1 MMFRPV
7 LANILAGIIFSL
19 GGLLATFVGGL
30 PVAEFFGSEGGLDWA
45 DIAIGIFVVGALGW
59 WVLVGRSGR
68 PSLLRGAIAGAL
80 TGILSYPVVLGIA
93 ELFRISPEIDGAIEQ
108 AAAVSRL
115 SGLGFLTTGFAAVP
129 TMAVA
134 GVVAALALRPL
145 YPAAKGSDPALKL
158 LRGAGLALLA
168 LAGAL
173 VALFVWLT
181 VLPLDRGRVLGA
193 GTLAGEP
200 SYEQAIALY
209 EAARQSEDQIPINPR
224 CASKLLLQESREAS
238 TVIFLHGLTNCPAQ
252 ADELAPKLFEL
263 GYNVY
268 VPRLPGHGE
277 LDRMTTALAD
287 VGAEDY
293 VAATEEAIAIAR
305 GVGGEVVVSG
315 LSAGGVL
322 SAWSGQRRA
331 DVDQSLAM
339 APFFGPRQVPTWA
352 NRAATNLL
360 LLLPNM
366 MISWDPRNPEGSPE
380 MDYAYPRVATRAF
393 AQFMFIGEVTSGL
406 ADKEAPLAQ
415 RLSVMV
421 NEADTEVN
429 DRLIERLVAAWQG
442 HGAQVEVKLVP
453 LSLGLPHDLIDP
465 RQDLANTEV
474 AYGLF
479 VEMLSKAA
487 P

>member
-1 MMFRPV
+1 
-7 LANILAGIIFSL
+7 
-19 GGLLATFVGGL
+19 
-30 PVAEFFGSEGGLDWA
+30 
-45 DIAIGIFVVGALGW
+45 
-59 WVLVGRSGR
+59 
-68 PSLLRGAIAGAL
+68 
-80 TGILSYPVVLGIA
+80 
-93 ELFRISPEIDGAIEQ
+93 
-108 AAAVSRL
+108 
-115 SGLGFLTTGFAAVP
+115 
-129 TMAVA
+129 
-134 GVVAALALRPL
+134 
-145 YPAAKGSDPALKL
+145 
-158 LRGAGLALLA
+158 
-168 LAGAL
+168 
-173 VALFVWLT
+173 
-181 VLPLDRGRVLGA
+181 
-193 GTLAGEP
+193 
-200 SYEQAIALY
+200 
-209 EAARQSEDQIPINPR
+209 
-224 CASKLLLQESREAS
+224 
-238 TVIFLHGLTNCPAQ
+238 
-252 ADELAPKLFEL
+252 
-263 GYNVY
+263 
-268 VPRLPGHGE
+268 
-277 LDRMTTALAD
+277 MTTALAD

-322 SAWSGQRRA
+322 SAWSGQQRA

-406 ADKEAPLAQ
+406 ADREAPLAQ
-415 RLSVMV
+415 KLSVMV

-479 VEMLSKAA
+479 VEMLGKAV